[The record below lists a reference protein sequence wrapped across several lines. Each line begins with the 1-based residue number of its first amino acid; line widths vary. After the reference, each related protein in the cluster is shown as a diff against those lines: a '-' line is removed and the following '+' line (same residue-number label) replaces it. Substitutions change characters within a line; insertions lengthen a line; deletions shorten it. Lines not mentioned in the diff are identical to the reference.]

1 MYACMHAS
9 MYLFMYVR
17 STDRAGRVVCKCW
30 PSSQLSCF
38 FPLGQAVGTAC
49 MAIAFRFA
57 RRMYLV
63 CWATCAAYHYLH
75 LLPESLVEQSIY
87 KRINGRVEQ
96 DHCESNG
103 ICNIVGLVGGAV
115 VTQDVDKPVSQPT
128 DCKDGTDDNNHQ
140 CDSLPHLHHALK
152 IKEAM
157 SGL

>member
-1 MYACMHAS
+1 MYR
-9 MYLFMYVR
+9 VR
-17 STDRAGRVVCKCW
+17 
-30 PSSQLSCF
+30 
-38 FPLGQAVGTAC
+38 
-49 MAIAFRFA
+49 
-57 RRMYLV
+57 
-63 CWATCAAYHYLH
+63 WATCAAYRYPD
-75 LLPESLVEQSIY
+75 LLPESLVDQSIY

-96 DHCESNG
+96 DHCESYG
-103 ICNIVGLVGGAV
+103 IRDIVWLVGGAV